1 MMDGWIKMHR
11 KALENPLFRKPYV
24 WHFFQYCLLKANHS
38 DQEIQHGGKT
48 MTIPR
53 GCFVFGRKKAA
64 EETGLTEQNIRTA
77 LMILGGAKALARPPR
92 LATSKFSVV
101 KVCNY
106 SLYQASE
113 PGYQPANQP
122 ATNQQLTTNKN
133 VKKEK
138 KDIPLT
144 TFEEYKADFE
154 DWWTRWKKK
163 ITRGPGIKGLSFDQ
177 FKILRKKFT
186 YEQIVTSTTHYFQVC
201 ERDNSANKDAERF
214 LREKVIENYLE
225 PPDKVAQQIKEGQ
238 FNPEE
243 HGWKPASEHYGP
255 ETDLLKEYEDSLKME
270 GQSYA
275 N

>member
-101 KVCNY
+101 EVCNY

-133 VKKEK
+133 VKKDK

-144 TFEEYKADFE
+144 TF
-154 DWWTRWKKK
+154 
-163 ITRGPGIKGLSFDQ
+163 
-177 FKILRKKFT
+177 
-186 YEQIVTSTTHYFQVC
+186 
-201 ERDNSANKDAERF
+201 
-214 LREKVIENYLE
+214 
-225 PPDKVAQQIKEGQ
+225 
-238 FNPEE
+238 
-243 HGWKPASEHYGP
+243 
-255 ETDLLKEYEDSLKME
+255 
-270 GQSYA
+270 
-275 N
+275 

>member
-11 KALENPLFRKPYV
+11 KALDNPLFRKPYV

-101 KVCNY
+101 EVCNY

-122 ATNQQLTTNKN
+122 ATNQQLTTNKK

-138 KDIPLT
+138 KDVPST
-144 TFEEYKADFE
+144 TLQEHKAEFDSWFERYKATSSCPAGKPNLAF
-154 DWWTRWKKK
+154 KKYVAN
-163 ITRGPGIKGLSFDQ
+163 
-177 FKILRKKFT
+177 RKK
-186 YEQIVTSTTHYFQVC
+186 YSKEQVELATRHYFQ
-201 ERDNSANKDAERF
+201 EKRASGEKEAHAATF
-214 LREKVIENYLE
+214 LNPKEDMIGYYQE
-225 PPDKVAQQIKEGQ
+225 PPHIPVQQGQ
-238 FNPEE
+238 FSAEE

-255 ETDLLKEYEDSLKME
+255 ETDLLKDYEDSLKME
-270 GQSYA
+270 GSPYA